1 MKQLDIDSFDKLIN
15 PLKQVTIN
23 NLFARSVV
31 EKRISGKV
39 YVDNIDNPETFYVVH
54 PYGMSLLFG
63 DSQNMDFNNR
73 FLDYSLNINKIRNKH
88 EWMQAYPND
97 WDKVLSEL
105 YNDRMIKSAENYE
118 DKETGIIELNT
129 RINFKFNREN
139 YFSIKRNTLPQGFKI
154 VRTDRK
160 IYKEMKGSVVPYYFW
175 DSANDFL
182 EYGIG
187 YSLFFDNKLAATAY
201 SAFIHDDKL
210 ELGIETIPEFRGK
223 GFAKLTCS
231 SLIDYCLEN
240 GYTPVWA
247 CRIEN

>member
-88 EWMQAYPND
+88 EWMQA
-97 WDKVLSEL
+97 LSE
-105 YNDRMIKSAENYE
+105 R
-118 DKETGIIELNT
+118 
-129 RINFKFNREN
+129 
-139 YFSIKRNTLPQGFKI
+139 
-154 VRTDRK
+154 
-160 IYKEMKGSVVPYYFW
+160 
-175 DSANDFL
+175 
-182 EYGIG
+182 
-187 YSLFFDNKLAATAY
+187 
-201 SAFIHDDKL
+201 
-210 ELGIETIPEFRGK
+210 LG
-223 GFAKLTCS
+223 
-231 SLIDYCLEN
+231 
-240 GYTPVWA
+240 
-247 CRIEN
+247 